1 LRELFCKPPRTVV
14 AKWESQQ
21 SHAISCNASQLEA
34 LLTIPKT
41 LAINAALDA
50 IDLLAAL
57 RVRRFYHGTMGP
69 WVSPEKSMDVK
80 L

>member
-1 LRELFCKPPRTVV
+1 M
-14 AKWESQQ
+14 
-21 SHAISCNASQLEA
+21 SQLEA